1 MKKTTRLTTF
11 QIRWLN
17 TKSIPLL
24 FLIFFLNILQLSAQT
39 FNYTGSVQ
47 TVTLQ
52 PGTYEIEMWG
62 ANGGGTQGGKGG
74 YTKGTYAHSGGALYI
89 VVGGAG
95 GTGGIPADINGGYNG
110 GGARPNP
117 GGATRGSGGGA
128 THISSSSGLLSDT
141 TVRTN
146 IVLVAGGGG
155 GGSNSGAGVGGGGGI
170 TGANSNGNNPGQG
183 GTQTAGGAAG
193 AGTSGSPG
201 TAGQGGQSLDMAGA
215 GGGGW
220 YGGGAGG
227 GSISGNNG
235 NGGGGGSG
243 YINAIGITNAI
254 TLVHTDPGFV
264 QNPDANGNGTVIIT
278 SLIPCSGTPLG
289 GSATASPSTRA
300 CGNVPFTLSVT
311 NTTLGGGLIY
321 KWQRSDSGANNFSD
335 ISGANQLSYTVTNQT
350 VSSDYRFVVTCT
362 NSNSTSY
369 SNIVTMIQPAAAGVF
384 TENFDSTTTGSTTN
398 ATYPTCWSYIDDIAT
413 TGYGYVEASTA
424 QSGVNSYRLY
434 RTNSTSNAAQKL
446 ILISPETDNLG
457 NGTKQLRFYAMASST
472 NASNVLEIVRS
483 NGITSSSA
491 FTVIQTITVDHTGY
505 KEYVVPLP
513 VTTDDYFGFSLAYNN
528 TTTTTDI
535 NIDDVFYEDLETCFY
550 PSNITVSN
558 LTATG
563 GDISWTPSPI
573 TVGGTGYEYEI
584 RTSGAPGSGATGLAA
599 NGTTTNLSVTISTL
613 NANTQYTVHIRSLCG
628 TSTSRWNPNVEKFTT
643 LCTTFNNFIEKFDT
657 TTVGSAS
664 KTGANWPNCWSYID
678 TVTTGY
684 GYVIAAT
691 PQSSPNTYR
700 LYRTNATAG
709 VNQEL
714 VLVSPI
720 TNNLGNGAKQLRFS
734 VRSYSTTTYNNKLE
748 ILSMP
753 TNTSTTG
760 ATVLS
765 TVTNTNTTGQTWQEY
780 IVAIPP
786 TTDDYFAFRLAY
798 NGTTTASSVIIDDVY
813 FEDAPPPS
821 LSVISVAN
829 ILCAGDSTGS
839 AKVEVTGGALPLS
852 FAWSPSGGT
861 SDTATG
867 LTTGTYIVTV
877 TDGVNRVATE
887 TITITEPEP
896 LLANVVKTDVSCY
909 GLSDGSISVAPTG
922 GVSPYTYLWNNADT
936 TDSLSNLSG
945 GTYTITITDANG
957 CSITENINIINPTV
971 LSIVNSTY
979 TNVSN
984 YGGSDGSASVVVSGG
999 TAPYSYLWS
1008 NNATTDTASNLVAGT
1023 YTVTVTDANGC
1034 TVTETFTIIQPIP
1047 LMVQSVSQKNVA
1059 CHGGVDG
1066 TATIVVTGGNAP
1078 YSYLWSPTGGTNAT
1092 ATGLAAGTY
1101 SVLVTDATADTITE
1115 SFTILEPDAIT
1126 ATISHQSDALCNGSS
1141 NGSATISVVGGSAPY
1156 TYTWSNGQTTTNAT
1170 VSNLKAGNYT
1180 VNITDANGCKLAV
1193 ALAVTIAQ
1201 PSAIVFTTANATNI
1215 SCYGSND
1222 GSISVNVTGGVA
1234 PYNYIWSNGQSGSS
1248 IQNLAKGTYI
1258 VTVTDANNCTST
1270 QTFSITEPAFVGAPT
1285 ANNQIFCVDQNA
1297 TLADV
1302 LVNGTNIKW
1311 YNTAVGG
1318 LELPA
1323 TTVLTNGTTYYAS
1336 QTVGTCESATRTAV
1350 QITLNQ
1356 SVPITTSQLSVCGNT
1371 RIQNMIVDGLNY
1383 TQLRWYS
1390 SSTSAI
1396 PLASSVLL
1404 ANGTY
1409 YVSSIIGT
1417 CESARI
1423 AIQVQVAGTVN
1434 APIASFQT
1442 VCSGTTLNDLL
1453 VLKDPLATLEWF
1465 SSMQSMIPL
1474 PGTTAVATGTYYVK
1488 QVLGACES
1496 SKIAVQVQVT
1506 TVTTPTITSVTAC
1519 EGTTIA
1525 DYNNMGNVNYIWY
1538 LDNTTTTALADSY
1551 VLTSG
1556 TYYIANQNG
1565 TCVSARKAIALNVGP
1580 RPASPTGQ
1588 TTQLF
1593 TYAARVSNLAMNE
1606 PNVKWYLSAA
1616 DAVNMTNELPA
1627 NTYLTDATTYYGILT
1642 NANNCGSL
1650 IPTAVTVSL
1659 NLGNESLDLAEL
1671 KYYPNPVDT
1680 ELNISYNE
1688 EINKV
1693 EVFTITGQKVLS
1705 NTYQSK
1711 DVRLDLSKLSSGTY
1725 LVKIETLKASQFVK
1739 VIKR

>member
-1 MKKTTRLTTF
+1 MKKYY
-11 QIRWLN
+11 
-17 TKSIPLL
+17 LL
-24 FLIFFLNILQLSAQT
+24 FLTMLLSLFSFSQTTYQLGSGTAT
-39 FNYTGSVQ
+39 TSYLPLYYLYDYNYTQTIYTAAELNQQGASIGGQITKIRYKATSAVSTVFWKDWVIYMGNSTKASFTSNSDWVPVTSLTQVFSGQIIANTVANDWLEITLTTPFTWDGTSNIVIAIDENTPDYGGS
-47 TVTLQ
+47 
-52 PGTYEIEMWG
+52 PSW
-62 ANGGGTQGGKGG
+62 AG
-74 YTKGTYAHSGGALYI
+74 YTLAPSTGNKAIYKYIDGTDINPSSPPTGSRTNAVAQIQFVGTLSPPCTGTPSGGAVSSATQIGCTPTAISVPTSGFSGLVYQWEESDDNG
-89 VVGGAG
+89 VADPWTDVSGATLLSYTPPPISG
-95 GTGGIPADINGGYNG
+95 STNKYYRLKTTCTSSSQSAYSTVHTVTIPA
-110 GGARPNP
+110 APNAATNP
-117 GGATRGSGGGA
+117 TVTNITNVGATLNW
-128 THISSSSGLLSDT
+128 T
-141 TVRTN
+141 
-146 IVLVAGGGG
+146 
-155 GGSNSGAGVGGGGGI
+155 
-170 TGANSNGNNPGQG
+170 
-183 GTQTAGGAAG
+183 
-193 AGTSGSPG
+193 
-201 TAGQGGQSLDMAGA
+201 
-215 GGGGW
+215 
-220 YGGGAGG
+220 
-227 GSISGNNG
+227 NG
-235 NGGGGGSG
+235 NGDRRVVVYNTTNNFAAIPSSGPAFTVGMVIGGSDTVG
-243 YINAIGITNAI
+243 YDGTSASATITGLVCNTMYYFRIYEYKRCGASPNFTFFYAPHLSITATTTNYTPTMASMPVSNNFTGFTGTNLSAVFPGWEEKKGDGPLTGTTSDWGQSSVFTPNTTAKINLYTDSRKDWIISPTMTINAISRVKFQAAI
-254 TLVHTDPGFV
+254 TGYNNGSVDPERMIGTDDKVEVMISSDACGGNTWVPLYTFDETTTVNLTNVLTQYEIVIPSQYITQNIRIGFKASDGP
-264 QNPDANGNGTVIIT
+264 NNDDPDYDFHIANVVIESVPEPTLTINKT
-278 SLIPCSGTPLG
+278 DISCFGG
-289 GSATASPSTRA
+289 VGSAT
-300 CGNVPFTLSVT
+300 VT
-311 NTTLGGGLIY
+311 
-321 KWQRSDSGANNFSD
+321 
-335 ISGANQLSYTVTNQT
+335 
-350 VSSDYRFVVTCT
+350 
-362 NSNSTSY
+362 
-369 SNIVTMIQPAAAGVF
+369 
-384 TENFDSTTTGSTTN
+384 
-398 ATYPTCWSYIDDIAT
+398 
-413 TGYGYVEASTA
+413 
-424 QSGVNSYRLY
+424 VN
-434 RTNSTSNAAQKL
+434 
-446 ILISPETDNLG
+446 
-457 NGTKQLRFYAMASST
+457 
-472 NASNVLEIVRS
+472 
-483 NGITSSSA
+483 NGIA
-491 FTVIQTITVDHTGY
+491 
-505 KEYVVPLP
+505 PL
-513 VTTDDYFGFSLAYNN
+513 
-528 TTTTTDI
+528 
-535 NIDDVFYEDLETCFY
+535 
-550 PSNITVSN
+550 
-558 LTATG
+558 
-563 GDISWTPSPI
+563 
-573 TVGGTGYEYEI
+573 
-584 RTSGAPGSGATGLAA
+584 
-599 NGTTTNLSVTISTL
+599 
-613 NANTQYTVHIRSLCG
+613 
-628 TSTSRWNPNVEKFTT
+628 
-643 LCTTFNNFIEKFDT
+643 
-657 TTVGSAS
+657 
-664 KTGANWPNCWSYID
+664 
-678 TVTTGY
+678 
-684 GYVIAAT
+684 
-691 PQSSPNTYR
+691 TY
-700 LYRTNATAG
+700 
-709 VNQEL
+709 
-714 VLVSPI
+714 
-720 TNNLGNGAKQLRFS
+720 
-734 VRSYSTTTYNNKLE
+734 
-748 ILSMP
+748 
-753 TNTSTTG
+753 
-760 ATVLS
+760 
-765 TVTNTNTTGQTWQEY
+765 
-780 IVAIPP
+780 
-786 TTDDYFAFRLAY
+786 
-798 NGTTTASSVIIDDVY
+798 
-813 FEDAPPPS
+813 
-821 LSVISVAN
+821 
-829 ILCAGDSTGS
+829 
-839 AKVEVTGGALPLS
+839 
-852 FAWSPSGGT
+852 AWSPSGGT
-861 SDTATG
+861 AATATG
-867 LTTGTYIVTV
+867 LVAGIYTVTV
-877 TDGVNRVATE
+877 TDAANRVVTE
-887 TITITEPEP
+887 TIIIEEPDE
-896 LLANVVKTDVSCY
+896 LISNISSTMVTCN
-909 GLSDGSISVAPTG
+909 GLGNGSITVAPTG
-922 GVSPYTYLWNNADT
+922 GVAPYTYLWSNSDT
-936 TDSLSNLSG
+936 TNAISNLAPGNYSVV
-945 GTYTITITDANG
+945 ITDDNG
-957 CSITENINIINPTV
+957 CTVTENVVIAEPLTFIIA
-971 LSIVNSTY
+971 STSY
-979 TNVSN
+979 TDVTT

-1023 YTVTVTDANGC
+1023 YTVTVIDANGC

-1047 LMVQSVSQKNVA
+1047 LMVQSVSQKNAA
-1059 CHGGVDG
+1059 CHGSVDG
-1066 TATIVVTGGNAP
+1066 TATIVVIGGNAP

-1101 SVLVTDATADTITE
+1101 SVLVTDATANTITE
-1115 SFTILEPDAIT
+1115 SFTILEPDPIT

-1234 PYNYIWSNGQSGSS
+1234 PYNYVWSNGQSGSS

-1285 ANNQIFCVDQNA
+1285 ANNQIFCVGQNA

-1565 TCVSARKAIALNVGP
+1565 TCISARKAIALNVGP